1 MIDEKVI
8 EVLSEVSG
16 AESIKDSDD
25 LQTDIGFDSFGMVR
39 LLVELEDVFSITI
52 DESDLNPYDLLTVRD
67 VIDLVTK
74 YIEENNE

>member
-1 MIDEKVI
+1 MIDERVI
-8 EVLSEVSG
+8 EVISEISG
-16 AESIKDSDD
+16 AASIKDSDD

-67 VIDLVTK
+67 VIDLVNK